1 MKPNL
6 EKYQRHRDA
15 CSKVLQKRT
24 DRDAESKECKE
35 KEREMERV
43 TRLFGNEAFTI

>member
-1 MKPNL
+1 MIDLDINL
-6 EKYQRHRDA
+6 VDKIEIHGHRDA

-35 KEREMERV
+35 KER
-43 TRLFGNEAFTI
+43 